1 VATLDARREDSPVDF
16 PRLDDDVKGLVN
28 YMTDDLREFKRQAQE
43 NATTSASG
51 LLDAYSNVQTIRRE
65 LTNTFGTAKASWQE
79 DILTATGPNSAIG
92 QQLTQINVSLG
103 TKADASTVVLLQSRV
118 DGVQGDMTAISNALT
133 EVNASV
139 NDINANGSLRFTA
152 TSGSGGASSR
162 IAALARVGIG
172 DSWKQAGWFVNV
184 TQTSSQFVVIAN
196 QFAIA
201 DPNTDG
207 SFTYPFVVENG
218 RVVMENIVV
227 GTVKFKRLQSDNNK
241 FDARGDGS
249 NAYLRIIV

>member
-1 VATLDARREDSPVDF
+1 
-16 PRLDDDVKGLVN
+16 
-28 YMTDDLREFKRQAQE
+28 MTDDLREFKRQAQE

-241 FDARGDGS
+241 FDARGDGN